1 MKNTPIGI
9 EPMKLNKFNAL
20 PLSYSVIS
28 GIVRVC
34 KRETTPCSISFR
46 DSSPWSSKK
55 IEN

>member
-1 MKNTPIGI
+1 
-9 EPMKLNKFNAL
+9 
-20 PLSYSVIS
+20 VIT

-55 IEN
+55 MEN